1 MRSHIEETNRE
12 LEKHMEQMKTWDAF
26 VGVLCGLAFGAAV
39 YFLLGT
45 GGTTSSG
52 GISPTISSRE
62 GWPVFGALAG
72 LVAGAVVARVAF
84 TQLRQ
89 RRRRRFW
96 GL

>member
-1 MRSHIEETNRE
+1 MRSHIEETNRA
-12 LEKHMEQMKTWDAF
+12 LEEHMGQMKTWDAI
-26 VGVLCGLAFGAAV
+26 VGVLCGLACGAAV

-45 GGTTSSG
+45 GGPTSSG
-52 GISPTISSRE
+52 GLSPTISSRE
-62 GWPVFGALAG
+62 AWPVLGALAG
-72 LVAGAVVARVAF
+72 LVGGAVVARVAF

>member
-1 MRSHIEETNRE
+1 MRSHIEETNRA
-12 LEKHMEQMKTWDAF
+12 LEEHMERTKTRDA
-26 VGVLCGLAFGAAV
+26 VVAALCGLAFGVMA

-45 GGTTSSG
+45 GGATPSG
-52 GISPTISSRE
+52 GISPTITTRE
-62 GWPVFGALAG
+62 GWPVLGALAG
-72 LVAGAVVARVAF
+72 LVGAAVVARALF